1 MVSKVLVEG
10 SVSWRHRLHAPA
22 YTARFRTRRAIRSRM
37 IYTHVRE
44 VYGVSFRSFF
54 VKMSYYGWDE
64 LARSGD
70 WPFRNTSIRI
80 VSYRL

>member
-1 MVSKVLVEG
+1 MVAKVLAEG
-10 SVSWRHRLHAPA
+10 SVSWRHRLHVA
-22 YTARFRTRRAIRSRM
+22 YTARFRTRRTIRSRM

-70 WPFRNTSIRI
+70 WPFRNTSIRM
-80 VSYRL
+80 VSYRS